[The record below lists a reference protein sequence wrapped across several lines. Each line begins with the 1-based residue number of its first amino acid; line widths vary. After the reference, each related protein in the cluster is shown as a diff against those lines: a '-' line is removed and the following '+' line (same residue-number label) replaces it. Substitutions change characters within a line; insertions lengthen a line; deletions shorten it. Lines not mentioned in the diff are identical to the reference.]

1 MHGFRKSEI
10 SCNRNNLLRMESTES
25 IWLKSVFCEAEHHS
39 EAGPSAKRM
48 KFSDVFDELQA
59 NFTNKKF
66 TAYDVSKYMHEAF
79 PNTVSKPCGKAR
91 LKHFIG
97 LERIASSSSELTPS
111 RSNLLEQIKQ
121 LQHEVQKLKRTSEQ
135 VLCSQADAVIQH
147 KSAVTQGPISLEAF
161 HQLDFQSVITELQ
174 IQAPDLY
181 ALFMSLGDVKRNT
194 DEKDEV
200 TIEQTKAISSMC
212 SLLNARSAR
221 MKGLQLLV
229 SMMLVAR
236 ATSKQVC
243 VQSRVK

>member
-1 MHGFRKSEI
+1 
-10 SCNRNNLLRMESTES
+10 
-25 IWLKSVFCEAEHHS
+25 
-39 EAGPSAKRM
+39 M

-59 NFTNKKF
+59 NFTSKKF

-91 LKHFIG
+91 HFIG

-121 LQHEVQKLKRTSEQ
+121 LQREVQKLKRTSEQ
-135 VLCSQADAVIQH
+135 VLCSQTDAVIQH

-221 MKGLQLLV
+221 MQLLV

-243 VQSRVK
+243 VQSRIK